1 MSEEFFDELERSEYA
16 DEMDQIQLVGM
27 KLGEEEYAVDVLKI
41 TEIIRAVEITVV
53 PRMESYILGVMN
65 LRGKVVPVIDLRVR
79 FNLDRCDFDKS
90 TRIIVVSVDKENIGF
105 VVDEVTQVIR
115 IKRSMVEPTPPL
127 VGSIGQEYILGICK
141 YDSRLIMLLDIDR
154 VINDSNESKESE
166 LRKKMLGTSVKKPQ
180 IEMPQSVPQQAP
192 VREEHVEVASVSEV
206 KAPVVEEPKAV
217 NKAVETKAV
226 ENDLPNPD
234 EIKGPEII
242 LADDSVIESGSSDK
256 GIEDDIDAL
265 IAQELAKREA
275 ETEALNKK
283 KRKQPSAE
291 LSHDDILND
300 ALRQSDALFDAGK
313 DEQVEQDDLD
323 SLIAQ
328 ELAKR
333 EAETDALNKK
343 HRDEKK
349 NKDVDIDL
357 SVVDPDAVPAVEII
371 THPAEPSEESDGRVK
386 LDHGEDKSPVNNGES
401 VQVSIKELKRIADKI
416 ISGDEKE
423 SKIDENIKGEIGEL
437 LRLILETKH
446 RVDEIDPLL
455 EKSKENLPNVT
466 SMLEGVNDE
475 TEKATL
481 NLMEASDSM
490 AEFYKTFLSDIN
502 KLKSLASKENEKE
515 FMELYGKVVNNLSEA
530 ESLGFKI
537 LESLEFQDITE
548 QKLRK
553 VIKSI
558 EDMGTRIGT
567 IVGFLQVQDAK
578 NGNEFN
584 RHEQLLVDYGLA

>member
-154 VINDSNESKESE
+154 VINDSSESKESE

-180 IEMPQSVPQQAP
+180 IEMPQITPAPQQQA
-192 VREEHVEVASVSEV
+192 VKEEHVEAPVSEV
-206 KAPVVEEPKAV
+206 KAPVEEPKEVSKPAEPV
-217 NKAVETKAV
+217 A
-226 ENDLPNPD
+226 NDLPNPD

-275 ETEALNKK
+275 ETEELNKK
-283 KRKQPSAE
+283 KRKPSAD

-371 THPAEPSEESDGRVK
+371 THPSEPAEEDDGRVK
-386 LDHGEDKSPVNNGES
+386 LDHGEDKSPVSSGES

-502 KLKSLASKENEKE
+502 KLKSLANKENEKE

-584 RHEQLLVDYGLA
+584 RREQLLVDYGLA